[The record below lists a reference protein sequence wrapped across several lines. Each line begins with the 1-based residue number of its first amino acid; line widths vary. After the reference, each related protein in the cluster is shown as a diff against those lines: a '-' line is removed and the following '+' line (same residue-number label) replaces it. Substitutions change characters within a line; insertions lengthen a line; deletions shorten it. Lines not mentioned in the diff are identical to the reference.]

1 MNRLTSA
8 LVGFAVGAAAGTV
21 VALLYA
27 PEKGKK
33 TRDTLSYRLKK
44 YRDLLTDLVGDIVE
58 GKDGE
63 PASSNK
69 SVGKREE
76 VEQLL
81 NEADDLLKKM
91 KQQKKRG

>member
-33 TRDTLSYRLKK
+33 TRDTLSFRLKK
-44 YRDLLTDLVGDIVE
+44 YRDLLSDLVGDIVE

-69 SVGKREE
+69 VGKREE

-91 KQQKKRG
+91 KQQKKRA